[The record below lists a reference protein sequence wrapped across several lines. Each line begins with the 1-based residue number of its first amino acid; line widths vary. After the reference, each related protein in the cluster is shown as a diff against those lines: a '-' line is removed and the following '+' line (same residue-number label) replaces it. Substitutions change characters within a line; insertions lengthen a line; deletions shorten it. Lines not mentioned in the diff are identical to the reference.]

1 LEFIAALPL
10 VIKRLIA
17 QRRNERK
24 YMKVR
29 DGQNEWLD
37 LERYSDNPIFNTK
50 AVVQQTG
57 VPAPTL
63 RAWERRY
70 DILSPERANND
81 YRLYSER
88 DIATIQ
94 WLKERVDEGMA
105 ISQAIALFRH
115 MKEEYE
121 RLKEERSS
129 STARM
134 PSFYVTLPEAS
145 PVEQSAGA
153 KEQSSS
159 EIEETQAQPS
169 IKEWSLADAE
179 RGNYQVIFNLRT
191 VQEHLLTAFK
201 KLDESMAST
210 LMASVLSIYTV
221 EQTCT
226 DLIVPTMWQIGKMWE
241 VGAITVS
248 VEHFASGYFRG
259 LLTNLLHVSPS
270 SNAGP
275 LVIVCC
281 APGEAHELAPLML
294 ALFLRRAGTRVA
306 YLGQSIETAG
316 LLQTIKQMAPAL
328 ICISLSIPAYLA
340 TLIDL
345 ARQVQGLPP
354 PRPLFAFGGQVF
366 ALYPHLIPQVP
377 GIFLGGELKKSTVQL
392 RRMIAERDSPG
403 NE

>member
-1 LEFIAALPL
+1 
-10 VIKRLIA
+10 
-17 QRRNERK
+17 
-24 YMKVR
+24 MTVR
-29 DGQNEWLD
+29 DGQSEWLD

-88 DIATIQ
+88 DIATIH
-94 WLKERVDEGMA
+94 WLKERVDEGMS

-115 MKEEYE
+115 MKEEYQ
-121 RLKEERSS
+121 RLIEERSPS
-129 STARM
+129 ATGS
-134 PSFYVTLPEAS
+134 PSFYVSLPEAS
-145 PVEQSAGA
+145 AEERPAGS
-153 KEQSSS
+153 KKQSSP
-159 EIEETQAQPS
+159 EIEETQVQPPV
-169 IKEWSLADAE
+169 KEWSLTDAE

-191 VQEHLLTAFK
+191 VEEQLLAAFK
-201 KLDESMAST
+201 KFDESTAST
-210 LMASVLSIYTV
+210 LMASVLSIYSV
-221 EQTCT
+221 EQACT
-226 DLIVPTMWQIGKMWE
+226 DLVVPTMWQIGKMWE
-241 VGAITVS
+241 VGTITVS
-248 VEHFASGYFRG
+248 VEHFASGFFRG

-306 YLGQSIETAG
+306 YLGQSIEAAG

-328 ICISLSIPAYLA
+328 ICVSLSISAYLA

-345 ARQVQGLPP
+345 ARQVQELPA

-366 ALYPHLIPQVP
+366 VHYPHLIPQVS
-377 GIFLGGELKKSTVQL
+377 GIYLSGDLKRSTAQL
-392 RRMIAERDSPG
+392 QRMIAERDS
-403 NE
+403 

>member
-1 LEFIAALPL
+1 
-10 VIKRLIA
+10 
-17 QRRNERK
+17 
-24 YMKVR
+24 MTVR
-29 DGQNEWLD
+29 DGQSEWLD

-88 DIATIQ
+88 DIATIH
-94 WLKERVDEGMA
+94 WLKERVDEGMS

-115 MKEEYE
+115 MKEEYQ
-121 RLKEERSS
+121 RLIEERSPS
-129 STARM
+129 ATGS
-134 PSFYVTLPEAS
+134 PSFYVSLPEAS
-145 PVEQSAGA
+145 PEERLAGA
-153 KEQSSS
+153 KKQSSP
-159 EIEETQAQPS
+159 EIEETQVQPPV
-169 IKEWSLADAE
+169 KEWSLADAE

-191 VQEHLLTAFK
+191 VQEHLLAAFK
-201 KLDESMAST
+201 KFDESTAST
-210 LMASVLSIYTV
+210 LMASVLSIYTI
-221 EQTCT
+221 EQACT
-226 DLIVPTMWQIGKMWE
+226 DLIAPTMWQIGKMWE
-241 VGAITVS
+241 VGTITVS
-248 VEHFASGYFRG
+248 VEHFASGFFRG

-294 ALFLRRAGTRVA
+294 ALFLRRAGIRVA

-328 ICISLSIPAYLA
+328 ICVSLSIPAYLA

-345 ARQVQGLPP
+345 ARQVQELPL
-354 PRPLFAFGGQVF
+354 PRPLFVFGGQVF
-366 ALYPHLIPQVP
+366 VRYPHLIPQVP
-377 GIFLGGELKKSTVQL
+377 GIYLGGELKKSTAQL
-392 RRMIAERDSPG
+392 QRMIAERDS
-403 NE
+403 

>member
-1 LEFIAALPL
+1 
-10 VIKRLIA
+10 
-17 QRRNERK
+17 
-24 YMKVR
+24 MTVR
-29 DGQNEWLD
+29 DGQSEWLD

-88 DIATIQ
+88 DIATIH
-94 WLKERVDEGMA
+94 WLKERVDEGMS

-115 MKEEYE
+115 MKEEYQ
-121 RLKEERSS
+121 RLIEERSPS
-129 STARM
+129 ATGS
-134 PSFYVTLPEAS
+134 PSFYVSLPEAS
-145 PVEQSAGA
+145 PEERPAGS
-153 KEQSSS
+153 KKQSSP
-159 EIEETQAQPS
+159 EIEETQVQPPV
-169 IKEWSLADAE
+169 KEWSLADAE

-191 VQEHLLTAFK
+191 VQEHLLAAFK
-201 KLDESMAST
+201 KFDESTAST
-210 LMASVLSIYTV
+210 LMASVLSIYTI
-221 EQTCT
+221 EQACT
-226 DLIVPTMWQIGKMWE
+226 DLIAPTMWQIGKMWE
-241 VGAITVS
+241 VGTITVS
-248 VEHFASGYFRG
+248 AEHFASGFFRG

-294 ALFLRRAGTRVA
+294 ALFLRRAGIRVA
-306 YLGQSIETAG
+306 YLGQSIEAAG

-328 ICISLSIPAYLA
+328 ICVSLSISAYLA

-345 ARQVQGLPP
+345 ARQVQELPL
-354 PRPLFAFGGQVF
+354 PRPLFVFGGQVF
-366 ALYPHLIPQVP
+366 VRYPHLIPQVP
-377 GIFLGGELKKSTVQL
+377 GIYLGGELKKSTAQL
-392 RRMIAERDSPG
+392 QRMIAERDSSKRSK
-403 NE
+403 